1 MTATIF
7 LSLLILFV
15 GFILRDAI
23 YKIKQRDIKEKDMY
37 YICEYL
43 NSQEVH
49 VRDKKCKTHKFK
61 AHIVHHVDKE
71 NDIIIIDLI

>member
-23 YKIKQRDIKEKDMY
+23 YKIKQRDIKEKDMN

-43 NSQEVH
+43 NSQ
-49 VRDKKCKTHKFK
+49 
-61 AHIVHHVDKE
+61 
-71 NDIIIIDLI
+71 